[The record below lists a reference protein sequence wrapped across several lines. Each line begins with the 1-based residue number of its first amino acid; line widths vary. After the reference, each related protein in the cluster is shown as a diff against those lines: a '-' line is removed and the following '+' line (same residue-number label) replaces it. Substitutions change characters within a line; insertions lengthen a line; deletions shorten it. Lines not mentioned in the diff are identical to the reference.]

1 MKIHGIY
8 IGEVVITLNCDYV
21 EGMKPLDSIKEA
33 FVGDA
38 ITSGIQ
44 EILNDEFEV
53 EGARVEVYKKCADVK
68 FEDENNGKV

>member
-8 IGEVVITLNCDYV
+8 IGEIVLTLNCDYK
-21 EGMKPLDSIKEA
+21 EGMKPLDTIKEA

-44 EILNDEFEV
+44 EILNDEFEI
-53 EGARVEVYKKCADVK
+53 EGGRCEVYKKSADVK
-68 FEDENNGKV
+68 FEDENNG